1 MQAEFKPVYKK
12 MLVEKL
18 KRENDQ
24 KEKKEDHAD
33 TSDAAVDKEVD
44 TAWNKMD
51 GDGDGSLTVSELAK
65 FYGFSLEED
74 KTNEMTDDQILE
86 ALQVRVPPPHARK
99 EHAAWRV
106 HRQRSCGGIA
116 PHRAR
121 APGSARCTGVSQGC
135 VLLATH
141 PRGVQRAA
149 CARAAPSPARVARP
163 ASPRHPHCLS
173 LSADASDALRNV

>member
-86 ALQVRVPPPHARK
+86 ALQVR
-99 EHAAWRV
+99 
-106 HRQRSCGGIA
+106 GDGLGLGLGIGLGFGLA
-116 PHRAR
+116 
-121 APGSARCTGVSQGC
+121 GGVSGW
-135 VLLATH
+135 
-141 PRGVQRAA
+141 RR
-149 CARAAPSPARVARP
+149 
-163 ASPRHPHCLS
+163 
-173 LSADASDALRNV
+173 